1 MGFGIMFPPSIII
14 IAYNFEKYRAIST
27 GMALSGSSFGV
38 LCLSPIFYYISQNVG
53 WRVTLRVQSSKS
65 HSYTEVLQR
74 SCKVFVEH
82 TIAHSSRKRTVELL
96 FFSMDVSK
104 KCP

>member
-38 LCLSPIFYYISQNVG
+38 LCLSPIFYYISQNYG

-65 HSYTEVLQR
+65 SKSHSYRGVAAIVQNLRGTYY
-74 SCKVFVEH
+74 
-82 TIAHSSRKRTVELL
+82 
-96 FFSMDVSK
+96 
-104 KCP
+104 CP